1 MAWLESD
8 FKMELKNTLKYH
20 LGSKGPEKYHMV
32 RKIRD
37 RSTYVTSA
45 LAGRGYPSSHVALRV
60 GVSRSSVRS
69 HLDMCAD
76 VHAAAEPRAKRAG
89 THYPNIRGVTKI

>member
-37 RSTYVTSA
+37 RNTYVTSTP
-45 LAGRGYPSSHVALRV
+45 AGRGYPSTLPLRTLHYASKFHDMRHVTYVYRWCP
-60 GVSRSSVRS
+60 SS
-69 HLDMCAD
+69 CA
-76 VHAAAEPRAKRAG
+76 G
-89 THYPNIRGVTKI
+89 CL